1 MEKKHFIFSC
11 ILLFLL
17 AVFSAVCVTLYTNIR
32 EANELRRTNDSIR
45 TELTRATET
54 NRELAGE
61 LDECTRRVEQ
71 CKFILSDLDGLTT
84 TNIGTIREAVETIEE
99 LRYEIACLSYYLG
112 GVDTDSY
119 YEWCDNWLETQGVEV
134 VK

>member
-17 AVFSAVCVTLYTNIR
+17 AIFSAVCVTLYTNIR
-32 EANELRRTNDSIR
+32 EANELRRTNDTIR

-54 NRELAGE
+54 NRELTE
-61 LDECTRRVEQ
+61 QLRDCTKRVEQ
-71 CKFILSDLDGLTT
+71 CQFILSDLDGITN
-84 TNIGTIREAVETIEE
+84 TNIRTIREAIDIIEE
-99 LRYEIACLSYYLG
+99 TRYEIACLSYYLG

-119 YEWCDNWLETQGVEV
+119 YDWLDNWLETQGVEV
-134 VK
+134 IK